1 MFRRK
6 YKKYPLEF
14 SGNPID
20 GIQYFMTIYSG
31 SKALRML
38 IDSGAEFSIIG
49 NIHLKGC
56 NYDNCGYTSTSYGIS
71 GNIKTRNIVLDY
83 DIEQPTELLEYGKA
97 RFNQEFKVALKKD
110 SPMFNSDDSEGFA
123 GLLGSTFLQFCDL
136 NLRDGYIKVYN
147 KPGIVTKTLS
157 SNFSLGNDQDADK
170 VG

>member
-1 MFRRK
+1 MFKRK

-14 SGNPID
+14 SGDSIN

-38 IDSGAEFSIIG
+38 LDSGAEFSVIG

-56 NYDNCGYTSTSYGIS
+56 NYDNCGFTSTSYGIS
-71 GNIKTRNIVLDY
+71 GSIKTRNILLDF

-97 RFNQEFKVALKKD
+97 RFNQTFKVALKKD
-110 SPMFNSDDSEGFA
+110 SPMFNSDDSDGFA

-157 SNFSLGNDQDADK
+157 SNFSLGNDQDNE
-170 VG
+170 VE